1 MGDLALPANA
11 NSKATRRSRSPR
23 RILGRYGT
31 PLLVPLV
38 ILLLWEVYPRIAQ
51 VSPTVLPTPSTTLE
65 ALWSNRDIAW
75 THTIQ
80 TVKETVL
87 GFLASLAFAIV
98 VATLMDSM
106 LWLRRGLYP
115 MLVASQTVPIIAI
128 APLMII
134 WFGFG
139 MLPKVLIVI
148 LVTFFPIVVALLDGF
163 ASTDEESTRL
173 LRTMGASKRQIFLK
187 LRLPTALPFFFTGLR
202 IAVTY
207 AVTAAIV
214 AEYVGA
220 QTGLGIW
227 MLLAKQ
233 AFQTSLVFAA
243 VLITA
248 VVTAVLFAA
257 IGVVAR
263 FVIPWYYAQ
272 RVARS

>member
-1 MGDLALPANA
+1 MGDLA
-11 NSKATRRSRSPR
+11 ATATGRSRFPA
-23 RILGRYGT
+23 RILGRFGT

-38 ILLLWEVYPRIAQ
+38 ILLLWELYPRVAE
-51 VSPTVLPTPSTTLE
+51 VSPAVLPTPSLIVE
-65 ALWSNRDIAW
+65 SLWDNRDIAW
-75 THTIQ
+75 THTTQ
-80 TVKETVL
+80 TISETVL
-87 GFLASLAFAIV
+87 GFSASLIFSILI
-98 VATLMDSM
+98 ATLMDSM
-106 LWLRRGLYP
+106 RWLRRGLYP

-173 LRTMGASKRQIFLK
+173 LRTMGASRRQIFLK

-248 VVTAVLFAA
+248 VVTAVLFAV

-272 RVARS
+272 RAARS